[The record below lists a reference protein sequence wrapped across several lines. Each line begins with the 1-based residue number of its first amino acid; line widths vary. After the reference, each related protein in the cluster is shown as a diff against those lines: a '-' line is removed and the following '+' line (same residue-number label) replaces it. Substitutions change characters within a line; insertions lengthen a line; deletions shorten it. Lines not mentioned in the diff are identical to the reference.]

1 MMRINEP
8 RTVNVTLSGRAL
20 AEVPKACQRISSG
33 VECFG
38 SSRTRKSSDKK
49 TDSASRQSIPCLSL
63 LFVVLASSHWNPVM
77 LAQSIIGERIFQEY
91 TKVKPAAAS
100 QSATPKKGPIEV
112 MGPFIEIQ
120 RLNRAYLLTVMIGEV
135 PTLPAAS

>member
-8 RTVNVTLSGRAL
+8 RTVNLTLSGRAL

-38 SSRTRKSSDKK
+38 SSRTRKSGDKK

-91 TKVKPAAAS
+91 TKVKPAADESKRNTEKRPHRSDGAFF
-100 QSATPKKGPIEV
+100 E
-112 MGPFIEIQ
+112 FIRWI
-120 RLNRAYLLTVMIGEV
+120 ADSIICK
-135 PTLPAAS
+135 PW